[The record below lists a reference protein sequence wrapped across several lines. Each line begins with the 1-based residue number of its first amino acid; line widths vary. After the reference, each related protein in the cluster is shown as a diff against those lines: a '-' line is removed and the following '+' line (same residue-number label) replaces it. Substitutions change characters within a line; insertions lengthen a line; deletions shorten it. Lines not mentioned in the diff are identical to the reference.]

1 VNSGAE
7 EPLVV
12 WKEHVVVDEWTP
24 DGKCILFRNLGRAIW
39 AVPADGE
46 RKPRP
51 TRRDQGPSGNEEREA
66 TLYFNLNSFNCL
78 SLTGDG
84 APAIRSTA

>member
-1 VNSGAE
+1 MASSSCSATWVEQSGQYLRTESASR
-7 EPLVV
+7 
-12 WKEHVVVDEWTP
+12 DQR
-24 DGKCILFRNLGRAIW
+24 GA
-39 AVPADGE
+39 
-46 RKPRP
+46 
-51 TRRDQGPSGNEEREA
+51 DQGPSGNEEREA